1 MSKKTLNLLL
11 YPSDCSADEDG
22 YFMYT
27 DHRCSMHSRD
37 KEQVEYL
44 VDWYFNKE
52 FTMQY
57 NSTVGKWTG
66 FTPAGVITA
75 LEQNVKQ
82 DFLQRIVER
91 DLICVNNVELIYN
104 ITEEYMALFF
114 IIVLIF
120 SLSYQCWSIQAS
132 AAGIVRPALSRR
144 WHPVKHQAFTP
155 ELPIREHWTYQFH
168 SYLEHTPGGKDKVS
182 CTVDHASLK
191 EPKICSWDSSVDQ
204 STRSFVAGGVC
215 ALILGAIF
223 VSLGLTRYW
232 RKSRP
237 NVSNVL

>member
-1 MSKKTLNLLL
+1 MRVNLLL

-104 ITEEYMALFF
+104 ITEEYMVLLRWFPFWQLIQTF
-114 IIVLIF
+114 ILDSRFDSFLHVESRYSCSHPIVKVDNPI
-120 SLSYQCWSIQAS
+120 
-132 AAGIVRPALSRR
+132 
-144 WHPVKHQAFTP
+144 KHY
-155 ELPIREHWTYQFH
+155 WTYQFH

>member
-1 MSKKTLNLLL
+1 ARLQTLSVSHSPLTKQTFIEDFLDSSTPITTHKHSLLVN
-11 YPSDCSADEDG
+11 G

-104 ITEEYMALFF
+104 ITEEYM
-114 IIVLIF
+114 VRTDE
-120 SLSYQCWSIQAS
+120 AS
-132 AAGIVRPALSRR
+132 WMRD
-144 WHPVKHQAFTP
+144 
-155 ELPIREHWTYQFH
+155 WTYQFH

>member
-1 MSKKTLNLLL
+1 MRVNLLL

-104 ITEEYMALFF
+104 ITEEYMVIMSKCPSIHPLSTHR
-114 IIVLIF
+114 LILNRVAGSRF
-120 SLSYQCWSIQAS
+120 TWTGNQSIT
-132 AAGIVRPALSRR
+132 GLMN
-144 WHPVKHQAFTP
+144 
-155 ELPIREHWTYQFH
+155 WTYQFH

>member
-1 MSKKTLNLLL
+1 MKRFKYLLL
-11 YPSDCSADEDG
+11 LWLLSPSMMDCSADEDG

-104 ITEEYMALFF
+104 ITEEYMGKYLLEYPGFC
-114 IIVLIF
+114 
-120 SLSYQCWSIQAS
+120 CWDRQAGFEQKMAPGEAPGFYTR
-132 AAGIVRPALSRR
+132 AANQG
-144 WHPVKHQAFTP
+144 TP
-155 ELPIREHWTYQFH
+155 TNGDWTYQFH